1 MAEDFRTAAVLDRDT
16 FRTHAARG
24 LIASGIEGMQDVE
37 RIADLIQE
45 RGIEIDGQQVRFLER
60 EQDGRLRVA
69 TSAQIALEKDMARL
83 AGLSSRTR
91 DGALSDEQISAA
103 VARSGLDFTREPA
116 HGAAQLAAINALGQ
130 AGGLGFLIG
139 VAGSGKTT
147 LLKPLVDAW
156 QEDGRTVIGA
166 AIAWRQAD
174 ALKDAG
180 ISQTYAMTPL
190 LDGLAQGKI
199 VLNRQSVLVLD
210 EVSQVSPRQLLEIL
224 QLQQEKG
231 FALRVVGDRE
241 QAQAIEAGDAVELL
255 LRVMP
260 KEARPELLSTIRQ
273 KSARGRQIAS
283 MFRSPGRDLSQTEDE
298 QKKADIARAREA
310 IDMKRKDG
318 TIRLVGGDHDQ
329 VVEQIADLYLRR
341 RDMLTQAGSQRG
353 ITMSAPTNEDVMDL
367 SRAVR
372 DRLRK
377 RGEIGQEEIVKAAI
391 DQRGVTYELPLAVGD
406 RVRLFAKTSV
416 RVDTARGRRWRDL
429 GSNGDFTT
437 VKGWSDEGLVLQNA
451 KGREGLVPWTRLA
464 DPKTGRIR
472 LGFGHAMTV
481 DAAQGVTSDEHIN
494 AMPRGSSAMTG
505 FTSYVAESRHVHRCW
520 TAVSEGSL
528 REAETFSRALGDIRP
543 VTVTDLYQRLASD
556 MGRHPYKSLA
566 VDLAKARLVH
576 EEANTR
582 WIRQNHVNERTR
594 QRGQS
599 PGGQVRRQVEEAPIR
614 DVPRAQW
621 DDVSRKLRKAGYA
634 AQDAL
639 NAARRVEDLQERRR
653 AQQAEDRLRQAR
665 AAAQEQERERD
676 RTRVR
681 GAGRGM

>member
-1 MAEDFRTAAVLDRDT
+1 
-16 FRTHAARG
+16 
-24 LIASGIEGMQDVE
+24 MQDVE

-83 AGLSSRTR
+83 AGLSARTR
-91 DGALSDEQISAA
+91 DGALSDEQIAAA

-156 QEDGRTVIGA
+156 
-166 AIAWRQAD
+166 RQAD

-199 VLNRQSVLVLD
+199 DLDRQSVLVLD

-260 KEARPELLSTIRQ
+260 KEARPELLSTIHQ
-273 KSARGRQIAS
+273 KSARGRQIAN

-298 QKKADIARAREA
+298 QKKADIARVREA
-310 IDMKRKDG
+310 IDMKHKDG

-341 RDMLTQAGSQRG
+341 RDMLMQAGSEWG

-377 RGEIGQEEIVKAAI
+377 GGEIGQEEIVKAAI

-406 RVRLFAKTSV
+406 WVRLFAKTSV
-416 RVDTARGRRWRDL
+416 RVDTP
-429 GSNGDFTT
+429 
-437 VKGWSDEGLVLQNA
+437 
-451 KGREGLVPWTRLA
+451 PW
-464 DPKTGRIR
+464 
-472 LGFGHAMTV
+472 
-481 DAAQGVTSDEHIN
+481 
-494 AMPRGSSAMTG
+494 
-505 FTSYVAESRHVHRCW
+505 
-520 TAVSEGSL
+520 
-528 REAETFSRALGDIRP
+528 
-543 VTVTDLYQRLASD
+543 
-556 MGRHPYKSLA
+556 
-566 VDLAKARLVH
+566 
-576 EEANTR
+576 
-582 WIRQNHVNERTR
+582 
-594 QRGQS
+594 
-599 PGGQVRRQVEEAPIR
+599 AP
-614 DVPRAQW
+614 
-621 DDVSRKLRKAGYA
+621 L
-634 AQDAL
+634 
-639 NAARRVEDLQERRR
+639 
-653 AQQAEDRLRQAR
+653 
-665 AAAQEQERERD
+665 
-676 RTRVR
+676 T
-681 GAGRGM
+681 

>member
-1 MAEDFRTAAVLDRDT
+1 
-16 FRTHAARG
+16 
-24 LIASGIEGMQDVE
+24 
-37 RIADLIQE
+37 
-45 RGIEIDGQQVRFLER
+45 
-60 EQDGRLRVA
+60 
-69 TSAQIALEKDMARL
+69 
-83 AGLSSRTR
+83 
-91 DGALSDEQISAA
+91 
-103 VARSGLDFTREPA
+103 
-116 HGAAQLAAINALGQ
+116 
-130 AGGLGFLIG
+130 
-139 VAGSGKTT
+139 
-147 LLKPLVDAW
+147 
-156 QEDGRTVIGA
+156 
-166 AIAWRQAD
+166 
-174 ALKDAG
+174 
-180 ISQTYAMTPL
+180 
-190 LDGLAQGKI
+190 
-199 VLNRQSVLVLD
+199 
-210 EVSQVSPRQLLEIL
+210 
-224 QLQQEKG
+224 
-231 FALRVVGDRE
+231 
-241 QAQAIEAGDAVELL
+241 
-255 LRVMP
+255 RVMP

-283 MFRSPGRDLSQTEDE
+283 MFRSPGRDLSQTEEE

-341 RDMLTQAGSQRG
+341 RDMLTQARSERG

-416 RVDTARGRRWRDL
+416 RMETPHGRRWRDL

-464 DPKTGRIR
+464 DPKTGRVR

-543 VTVTDLYQRLASD
+543 VTVNDLYDRLASD

-566 VDLAKARLVH
+566 VDLAKARLAH

-594 QRGQS
+594 QKGQS

-665 AAAQEQERERD
+665 AAAQAEERKRD